1 MKKIQLNK
9 KYYLVK
15 CEPTAEN
22 ALNGFTFVAEDI
34 WVISTDNGPRFA
46 TRYTYTTLYSKSKGL
61 YFKCGNA
68 KAAIQQCLIT
78 EFKNLKLRDIYFQI
92 IKNEK

>member
-1 MKKIQLNK
+1 VKKIQLNK
-9 KYYLVK
+9 KYHLVK
-15 CEPTAEN
+15 CNSDEPG
-22 ALNGFTFVAEDI
+22 ALNGSTFVADDSWI
-34 WVISTDNGPRFA
+34 LVTDNGPRFA
-46 TRYTYTTLYSKSKGL
+46 TRYTYTTLYSKTKAL

-78 EFKNLKLRDIYFQI
+78 EFKNIKLKDIHFKI